1 MATDNCCSIA
11 PYFEV
16 PEDRMEEFMG
26 LVKRFVEASRTEP
39 ACLYYGFLFDGN
51 KATCREGYDG
61 AAGVLA
67 HLDNVGALFAEAQ
80 EVATLTRLELHGPQS
95 ELDQLREPLSGMN
108 VEFYVLSDGFR
119 NQ

>member
-16 PEDRMEEFMG
+16 PDERMDEFMA
-26 LVKRFVEASRTEP
+26 LVDRFVEASRSEP

-51 KATCREGYDG
+51 TATCREGYDG

-67 HLDNVGALFAEAQ
+67 HLDNIGELFAQAQ
-80 EVATLTRLELHGPQS
+80 EVATLTRLEVHGPAA
-95 ELDQLREPLSGMN
+95 ELDQLREPLAGMG
-108 VEFYVLSDGFR
+108 VDFYVLSQGFR
-119 NQ
+119 N